1 MDMKNILKGVLT
13 FLEYVA
19 LIIVVFYG
27 IKYAVVAGPI
37 FFGSVAGAVVSAV
50 IVFLAALHI
59 VKKEGGYKD
68 ESKGIKGIK

>member
-1 MDMKNILKGVLT
+1 MKNILKGVLT

-19 LIIVVFYG
+19 LVIIVFYG
-27 IKYAVVAGPI
+27 IKYTVIAGPI
-37 FFGSVAGAVVSAV
+37 FFGPQMGPIVSAV

-68 ESKGIKGIK
+68 ESKSIKGIK